1 MWHHER
7 YLQSYKT
14 LACKTIVTGKIFKSL
29 AISQLVDLA
38 LITLVPNNVI
48 IELKK
53 MQKNFLQ
60 GNESAKINLDTW
72 NYFNNGGLKS
82 ADISS
87 KLPALKSSWIQY
99 WIVVP
104 LKYIQTAFEMAL
116 SHISHHNYFALF

>member
-14 LACKTIVTGKIFKSL
+14 LACKAIATGRIFKSL

-53 MQKNFLQ
+53 N
-60 GNESAKINLDTW
+60 A
-72 NYFNNGGLKS
+72 
-82 ADISS
+82 
-87 KLPALKSSWIQY
+87 
-99 WIVVP
+99 
-104 LKYIQTAFEMAL
+104 QTF
-116 SHISHHNYFALF
+116 FAGKWEG

>member
-14 LACKTIVTGKIFKSL
+14 LACKTIVTGRIFKSL

-53 MQKNFLQ
+53 CK
-60 GNESAKINLDTW
+60 KI
-72 NYFNNGGLKS
+72 FCREMKGLK
-82 ADISS
+82 
-87 KLPALKSSWIQY
+87 
-99 WIVVP
+99 
-104 LKYIQTAFEMAL
+104 
-116 SHISHHNYFALF
+116 